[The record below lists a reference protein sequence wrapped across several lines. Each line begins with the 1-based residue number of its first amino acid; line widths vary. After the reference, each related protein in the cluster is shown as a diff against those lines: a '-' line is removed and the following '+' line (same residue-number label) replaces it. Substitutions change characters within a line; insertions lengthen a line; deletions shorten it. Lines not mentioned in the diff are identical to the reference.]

1 MSRSLCIQTHDQ
13 LILPILGLIL
23 TSSSRAQSTIYFCTL
38 SIRLLINSTLKNTTL
53 TRHLLATLEF
63 VKWSL
68 KKFNGWLKP
77 PLPTVKMFIVVTDVK
92 KERKISMCA
101 NLLRPEISLDR
112 IVSLVDRI
120 VSRFGSWL
128 IYVSFE
134 EKRPKWIFFITKG
147 ETFELFCNVLPL
159 GSH

>member
-1 MSRSLCIQTHDQ
+1 MSRSLCIPTHDQ

-101 NLLRPEISLDR
+101 NLLRPEMSLDR
-112 IVSLVDRI
+112 IVSLVLSLDRDW
-120 VSRFGSWL
+120 F
-128 IYVSFE
+128 
-134 EKRPKWIFFITKG
+134 
-147 ETFELFCNVLPL
+147 TFHLRRRDQNEYSSSQKVKLLNCFVTFY
-159 GSH
+159 H

>member
-63 VKWSL
+63 VEWSL

-101 NLLRPEISLDR
+101 NLLRPEM
-112 IVSLVDRI
+112 SLV
-120 VSRFGSWL
+120 FGSWL

-159 GSH
+159 RSH

>member
-77 PLPTVKMFIVVTDVK
+77 PLLTVKMFIVVTDVK

-101 NLLRPEISLDR
+101 NLLRPEMSLDR

-120 VSRFGSWL
+120 VSCLWIVTDLRFIWG
-128 IYVSFE
+128 E
-134 EKRPKWIFFITKG
+134 ETKMNILHHKRWNFWI
-147 ETFELFCNVLPL
+147 VL
-159 GSH
+159 